1 MVSTLELEF
10 SGVLLH
16 WRGPAPWYFV
26 PVPEEESL
34 DVLEVSTLVTYGW
47 GVIPVTVRIG
57 SSVWETSLFPKDG
70 RYLVPVKAA
79 IRDEQRLEEGDR
91 TDVHLTI
98 RDP

>member
-1 MVSTLELEF
+1 MEFEF
-10 SGVLLH
+10 SGALWY
-16 WRGPAPWYFV
+16 WRGPAPWYFIT
-26 PVPEEESL
+26 VPEEGSL
-34 DVLEVSTLVTYGW
+34 AIQDVSTFVTYGW

-79 IRDEQRLEEGDR
+79 IRDAEQLDEGDVPSVR
-91 TDVHLTI
+91 LTI